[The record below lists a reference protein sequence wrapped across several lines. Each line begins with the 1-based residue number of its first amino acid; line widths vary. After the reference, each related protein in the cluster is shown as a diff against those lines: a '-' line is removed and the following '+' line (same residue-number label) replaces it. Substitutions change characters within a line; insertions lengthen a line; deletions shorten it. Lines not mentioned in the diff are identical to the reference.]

1 LQTHKYF
8 AENPQPS
15 TLNPKQDHPLNGDIH
30 EVVPNKFIAFVG
42 PAGVEEA
49 HNEGYK
55 TFAADFYANI
65 FSEVG
70 STAFRF

>member
-1 LQTHKYF
+1 M
-8 AENPQPS
+8 
-15 TLNPKQDHPLNGDIH
+15 NGDIH
-30 EVVPNKFIAFVG
+30 EVLPNKFIAFVG

-49 HNEGYK
+49 HEGDYK
-55 TFAADFYANI
+55 TFAADFYAKI